1 MIVRNRRGLLYAIV
15 FLIIIITAL
24 VIFIFTDNSVSNIP
38 TEYPDYLNHPSYPI
52 KVLDVED
59 IQDQIIVEEDVAVVV
74 RDGTRLSANVYRPV
88 ASGNY
93 PVIMSFTAYGKDRGP
108 DQYPR
113 YLRSVPMLPEYDMGT
128 IEVSSWTSWE
138 GPDPAFWVPNGYV
151 VVYVDTRGYFGSE
164 GDASLLSEQDGE
176 DFYDAVEWA
185 AGMEWSN
192 GNVGLTGV
200 SYLAISQWVAAT
212 TNPPSL
218 KAIMPWEGMSD
229 GLREVLYH
237 GGIPETAFVT
247 FWLDRLGQGADSRPV
262 PPPRVFRFAH
272 KRIQLLQQLQPPAA
286 IQLDQIK
293 MPALIAATWSDHGMH
308 TRGSFEGYKQI
319 ASEQKW
325 VFTHGRAKWETYYS
339 DEALALQKQF
349 FDHFLKNADNGM
361 DAVPPVRLEIREDLD
376 TYQVRY
382 EDDWPIPRTEYREL
396 YLDGGTQTLQ
406 ETLPATAATT
416 TYNSESG
423 RAAFNITFDEDTELS
438 GNMKL
443 KLWVSTS
450 AGSDLDLFVGV
461 KKLDNTGEEVFFHGK
476 AGFNRAPVSMGWLRV
491 SERELDVVKSTEWQP
506 ILTHANSQKI
516 SRDEIVP
523 VEIEIL
529 PSSTL
534 FRAGESLQVVIQ
546 GTDVT
551 DHFSLAHTY
560 SINVG
565 DHSIYTGADYDS
577 HLLVPVIP

>member
-1 MIVRNRRGLLYAIV
+1 MEMRKRLFSIGAALAIITT
-15 FLIIIITAL
+15 FLVIIIFQDRSMGT
-24 VIFIFTDNSVSNIP
+24 IP
-38 TEYPDYLNHPSYPI
+38 PEHPDFLNHPAYPI
-52 KVLDVED
+52 EILPTDGIENK
-59 IQDQIIVEEDVAVVV
+59 IIVEEDVGIVVQ
-74 RDGTRLSANVYRPV
+74 DGTRLSANLYRP
-88 ASGNY
+88 AEPGAY
-93 PVIMSFTAYGKDRGP
+93 PVIISFTAYGKDRGP

-113 YLRSVPMLPEYDMGT
+113 YLRSVPMLPEYEMGT
-128 IEVSSWTSWE
+128 ISVSPWTTWE

-164 GDASLLSEQDGE
+164 GDASLLSEQDGQ
-176 DFYDAVEWA
+176 DFYDAIEWA
-185 AGMEWSN
+185 AVQVWSN
-192 GNVGLTGV
+192 GNVGTTGV

-247 FWLDRLGQGADSRPV
+247 FWLDRLTQGGGSPV
-262 PPPRVFRFAH
+262 PPPRIFQFAH
-272 KRIQLLQQLQPPAA
+272 RRIQILQRFQPPAA
-286 IQLDQIK
+286 IQLDQITA
-293 MPALIAATWSDHGMH
+293 PALIAASWSDHGMH

-325 VFTHGRAKWETYYS
+325 VYTHGRAKWETYYS
-339 DEALALQKQF
+339 AEALAVQLQF
-349 FDHFLKNADNGM
+349 FDHFLKGEENGWE
-361 DAVPPVRLEIREDLD
+361 DTPPVRLEIREDLD
-376 TYQVRY
+376 TYRVRY

-396 YLDGGTQTLQ
+396 YLNGSTNGLQ
-406 ETLPATAATT
+406 RAQPARSAAVDYDSTT
-416 TYNSESG
+416 GSATF
-423 RAAFNITFDEDTELS
+423 AVMFDEDTELS

-450 AGSDLDLFVGV
+450 AGSDIDLFVGV
-461 KKLDNTGEEVFFHGK
+461 KKLDAAGEEVTFQGK
-476 AGFNRAPVSMGWLRV
+476 AGYTQTPVALGWLRV
-491 SERELDVVKSTEWQP
+491 SERELDSAKSTDWQP
-506 ILTHANSQKI
+506 VLTHANTQAI
-516 SRDEIVP
+516 SRNEIVP

-534 FRAGESLQVVIQ
+534 FKGGESLQLVVQ
-546 GTDVT
+546 GTDLY

-560 SINVG
+560 TVNEGV
-565 DHSIYTGADYDS
+565 HSIHTGGEYDS